1 MRVLVWIL
9 KRLQDVLIKIWIA
22 QFLALGV
29 AYVVWSDRAEGPY
42 RPTDFAVDLVIA
54 MKQLG
59 VPGLPEIPGLDT
71 LPTGR
76 PAPARAAPPPSLA
89 DALPPA
95 PEGWTL
101 RGWQGSDAAV
111 LASAGAALPV
121 EAHGRAV
128 ELVLAFEAVMQ
139 GATPGLVATY
149 ARDADRIVVMIREAP
164 AEPAPAPSSAAPL
177 TVHGVGFEPLG
188 PTADGAGFNALSA
201 RIAGTFAVDA
211 LANTDMATLAGLL
224 ADHAL
229 EVADHQRIGIGPHH
243 RADDVVGRAD
253 VGDPVAQRPVDR
265 VLEGRRAA
273 LHRPDLGA
281 EEAHADDVEGLAG
294 DVLGAHVDDAGEAEV
309 GAGGRRGDAVLAGA
323 GLGDDPRLAEAL
335 GEEHL
340 ADAVVDLVRPRVT
353 EVLALEVD
361 LAGADGRGEARRRR
375 QGGRAADVVAED
387 PAVLRLELGVGPGL
401 GPLAGELL
409 DGGHEGLGDVAA
421 AELAE
426 VSEQR
431 RRACVRVF
439 FPSGGHRDH

>member
-224 ADHAL
+224 AGLDAARLNRMADTPDPQISPDRGIAFADGFAPDEVTRGTVQPFAL
-229 EVADHQRIGIGPHH
+229 
-243 RADDVVGRAD
+243 
-253 VGDPVAQRPVDR
+253 DPGLPDTAGAEPVPEPAATG
-265 VLEGRRAA
+265 VCVRRA
-273 LHRPDLGA
+273 G
-281 EEAHADDVEGLAG
+281 
-294 DVLGAHVDDAGEAEV
+294 VLVCE
-309 GAGGRRGDAVLAGA
+309 
-323 GLGDDPRLAEAL
+323 
-335 GEEHL
+335 
-340 ADAVVDLVRPRVT
+340 
-353 EVLALEVD
+353 
-361 LAGADGRGEARRRR
+361 
-375 QGGRAADVVAED
+375 
-387 PAVLRLELGVGPGL
+387 
-401 GPLAGELL
+401 
-409 DGGHEGLGDVAA
+409 
-421 AELAE
+421 
-426 VSEQR
+426 
-431 RRACVRVF
+431 
-439 FPSGGHRDH
+439 